1 MRNHSLFMALAF
13 GLIANGA
20 FAAQSPQTQ
29 PPPLKPAPA
38 TQPSPPKPAP
48 ATQPPVP
55 GTTYKPDFEIPKP
68 EGAGGPPRTD
78 ASVPGVPT
86 EGYVIGPQDN
96 LSITVLDEPELTSKY
111 RVDSDGTISM
121 PYLKRVPLAGLSL
134 ADAQDKITAMLKAD
148 FIRNPHV
155 RIEVDQF
162 KARSVLMTGEV
173 RIQGKLT
180 LPGTTMS
187 LLEALALAGSATQ
200 NASNEVLIM
209 HSPKPGEKAP
219 DPITVNRKDLEL
231 GKVGRDITLQDG
243 DIVNVP
249 VAKRFYIS
257 GFVKNPGSFVLDT
270 GTTVGQAIILAGGLS
285 DRGSD
290 RRIRIGR
297 VVNGKNVEISVNM
310 EDKLQPNDEI
320 KVKSRFF

>member
-1 MRNHSLFMALAF
+1 MRKNTFLTAIALTILATGF
-13 GLIANGA
+13 V
-20 FAAQSPQTQ
+20 AAQQ
-29 PPPLKPAPA
+29 PPAPPPASPPTQTPAPA
-38 TQPSPPKPAP
+38 KPAVP
-48 ATQPPVP
+48 TP
-55 GTTYKPDFEIPKP
+55 GTTYKPDFEIPKI
-68 EGAGGPPRTD
+68 EGSGGQPRTD
-78 ASVPGVPT
+78 ATSPSAPG
-86 EGYVIGPQDN
+86 EGYVIGPQDQ
-96 LSITVLDEPELTSKY
+96 LSIIVTDEADLTGKY
-111 RVDSDGTISM
+111 RVDADGTISM
-121 PYLKRVPLAGLSL
+121 PYLSRVPLGGLSL
-134 ADAQDKITAMLKAD
+134 ADAQDKVTTMLKAG
-148 FIRNPHV
+148 FLRNPQV

-162 KARSVLMTGEV
+162 KSRSVLMTGEV
-173 RIQGKLT
+173 RNQGKIT

-209 HSPKPGEKAP
+209 HPPKAGEKAP
-219 DPITVNRKDLEL
+219 EPIIINRKDLEL
-231 GKVGRDITLQDG
+231 GKAGRDITLQDG

-290 RRIRIGR
+290 RRIKIGR
-297 VVNGKNVEISVNM
+297 VVSGKTVEISASM
-310 EDKLQPNDEI
+310 EDKVLPNDEI

>member
-1 MRNHSLFMALAF
+1 MRQNSLPAVLS
-13 GLIANGA
+13 LIAIVTA
-20 FAAQSPQTQ
+20 PLAAQMPQQQT
-29 PPPLKPAPA
+29 PTEAPA
-38 TQPSPPKPAP
+38 QTLPPKPA
-48 ATQPPVP
+48 
-55 GTTYKPDFEIPKP
+55 YRPDFEIPKTEAQP
-68 EGAGGPPRTD
+68 KIDPSGSAT
-78 ASVPGVPT
+78 V

-96 LSITVLDEPELTSKY
+96 LSIIVSDETELTGKY
-111 RVDSDGTISM
+111 RVDTDGTISM
-121 PYLKRVPLAGLSL
+121 PYLSRVPLAGLSL
-134 ADAQDKITAMLKAD
+134 ADAQEKITTLLKAGYL
-148 FIRNPHV
+148 RNPQV

-173 RIQGKLT
+173 RIQGKVT

-209 HSPKPGEKAP
+209 HPPKAGEKAP
-219 DPITVNRKDLEL
+219 EPISINRKDLEL

-243 DIVNVP
+243 DIVNIP

-257 GFVKNPGSFVLDT
+257 GFIKTPGSFVLDG
-270 GTTVGQAIILAGGLS
+270 GTTVGQAIILAGGLN

-290 RRIRIGR
+290 RRITVIRTE
-297 VVNGKNVEISVNM
+297 NGKTVEITV
-310 EDKLQPNDEI
+310 KLDDVVLPNDEI